1 MAQPIRI
8 VYVRHGE
15 TDWNAEGRLQG
26 QQEIPIN
33 ATGRRQAAE
42 AGRKLAA
49 LAISPAT
56 LPWLVSPMQRTRETA
71 EIARTTLGL
80 EPNSYLIEERLREI
94 SFGDWEG
101 LTWKEV
107 RRDHPEGARGR
118 ERDKWNFVPPAGESY
133 AMLAERVRPWLD
145 GLERDVIVVG
155 HGGVARALLHLRCGV
170 SPAQAPSVDIW
181 QGKLLLLEGEA
192 FRWI

>member
-1 MAQPIRI
+1 MAQPNRI
-8 VYVRHGE
+8 IYVRHGE

-42 AGRKLAA
+42 AGQKLGK
-49 LAISPAT
+49 LGVSPGT

-71 EIARTTLGL
+71 AIARTTLGL
-80 EPNSYLIEERLREI
+80 DPNSYLIEERLREI

-101 LTWKEV
+101 RTWKEV
-107 RRDHPEGARGR
+107 RRDDPEGARGR
-118 ERDKWNFVPPAGESY
+118 ERDKWTFVPPAGESY
-133 AMLAERVRPWLD
+133 AMLAERVRPWLE
-145 GLERDVIVVG
+145 GLDRDVVVVG
-155 HGGVARALLHLRCGV
+155 HGGVARALLYLRCGV
-170 SPAQAPSVDIW
+170 PAAQAPSVDIW
-181 QGKLLLLEGEA
+181 QGKLLLVEAEA